1 MEPRALNERRR
12 DMRSVLAIAALIG
25 SFLLSGCGQVTAD
38 AAASPP
44 ASPDGTRWVGSGQVV
59 TVSGPPFDTG
69 R

>member
-12 DMRSVLAIAALIG
+12 DMRSDLAIGALIG
-25 SFLLSGCGQVTAD
+25 SVLSGCGQVTAD
-38 AAASPP
+38 AAASLP
-44 ASPDGTRWVGSGQVV
+44 APPDGTRWVGSGQVV